1 MSLLC
6 IVIDCG
12 PLENPSNGTVTINS
26 GVDAVIITGHHAVAT
41 YTCDLGY
48 RLDSGSSTRT
58 CGTSGTWSGTMAVC
72 VCKYMHVAILIAS
85 LVSDVWGYFIAYFLQ

>member
-1 MSLLC
+1 MHVAILIVSNVRYYLISILPT
-6 IVIDCG
+6 VIDCG
-12 PLENPSNGTVTINS
+12 PLENPENGTVTIDS
-26 GVDAVIITGHHAVAT
+26 GVDAVIVTGHHAVAT

-72 VCKYMHVAILIAS
+72 VCEYNCEWS
-85 LVSDVWGYFIAYFLQ
+85 LAL